1 VDQLSSIWQ
10 EAKGMNLKTAMS
22 CFTLVFAFLLGGCAT
37 LQPKPP
43 VDRTTVNPGTS
54 VSRGGKS
61 LALSGTPISKGKPL
75 PSVAM
80 VDAMTMKEV
89 DLSQERGQI
98 LFLSIVPSVDTKVCE
113 AQTHTLGEEGDRLPA
128 SIQRI
133 TISRDLPFAQKRF
146 AEEANLTDLRYL
158 SDYKAGDFGKATG
171 LLVDEMKLLAR
182 AVVIVDRQGLVRY
195 IQVVPEITHL
205 PDMETAF
212 EKAIELAKE
221 K

>member
-10 EAKGMNLKTAMS
+10 EGKGMDLKTAMS

-182 AVVIVDRQGLVRY
+182 AVVIVDRQGLVQY

>member
-1 VDQLSSIWQ
+1 
-10 EAKGMNLKTAMS
+10 MNLKTAMG

-75 PSVAM
+75 PSVAL
-80 VDAMTMKEV
+80 VDAMTMKEA

>member
-1 VDQLSSIWQ
+1 
-10 EAKGMNLKTAMS
+10 MNLKTTLR
-22 CFTLVFAFLLGGCAT
+22 CFTIVFAFMLGGCAT

-43 VDRTTVNPGTS
+43 VDRASVQPGTS
-54 VSRGGKS
+54 VSRGGKA
-61 LALSGTPISKGKPL
+61 LALVGTPISKGKPL
-75 PSVAM
+75 RSVAL

-113 AQTHTLGEEGDRLPA
+113 AQTHYLGEEGDRLPP

-146 AEEANLTDLRYL
+146 AEEAKLTDLRYL
-158 SDYKAGDFGKATG
+158 SDYKAGDFGRATG
-171 LLVDEMKLLAR
+171 LLVDELKLLAR
-182 AVVIVDRQGLVRY
+182 ALVIVDRQGLVQY

-205 PDMETAF
+205 PDMEAAF
-212 EKAIELAKE
+212 EKAIELSKE

>member
-1 VDQLSSIWQ
+1 
-10 EAKGMNLKTAMS
+10 MNLKTALICS
-22 CFTLVFAFLLGGCAT
+22 TLVFALLLGGCAT

-43 VDRTTVNPGTS
+43 VDSASVNPGTS
-54 VSRGGKS
+54 VSRGGKA
-61 LALSGTPISKGKPL
+61 LALVGTPISKGKPL
-75 PSVAM
+75 PSVPL

-113 AQTHTLGEEGDRLPA
+113 AQTHTLGEEGDRLPP

-146 AEEANLTDLRYL
+146 AEEAKLTHLRYL
-158 SDYKAGDFGKATG
+158 SDYKTGDFGKATG
-171 LLVDEMKLLAR
+171 LLADETKLLAR
-182 AVVIVDRQGLVRY
+182 AVVIVDRQGLVQY

-205 PDMETAF
+205 PDMEAAF
-212 EKAIELAKE
+212 EKAIALSKE

>member
-10 EAKGMNLKTAMS
+10 EGKGMDLKTAMS

>member
-1 VDQLSSIWQ
+1 
-10 EAKGMNLKTAMS
+10 MNLKTAIG

>member
-1 VDQLSSIWQ
+1 
-10 EAKGMNLKTAMS
+10 MNLKTAMG

-75 PSVAM
+75 PSVAL
-80 VDAMTMKEV
+80 VDAMTMKEA

-182 AVVIVDRQGLVRY
+182 AVVIVDRQGLVQY